1 MINET
6 LFHAEEANFRAVT
19 GGAYNIPN
27 AYGEIL
33 KGSSFPTK
41 GTIPE
46 AVTHVGTID
55 SEGKAVRGTGT
66 TFTSLMQGSYLY
78 NGDVLRKI
86 DYVVSDTLLF
96 LTQEFPANASGL
108 ALKVCERQFYKMV
121 MAVNTSTDTA
131 AVLQEAPIAAQ
142 DRQLTGGSP
151 ISYDASGGG
160 ELSFNV
166 SR

>member
-6 LFHAEEANFRAVT
+6 LFHAEESNFRAVT

-27 AYGEIL
+27 AYGEIM
-33 KGSSFPTK
+33 KGSSFPAK
-41 GTIPE
+41 GTIPI
-46 AVTHVGTID
+46 AVTHVGTFS

-66 TFTSLMQGSYLY
+66 SFTNLIQNSFLY

-96 LTQEFPANASGL
+96 LKQEFPANATDL
-108 ALKVCERQFYKMV
+108 DVLVCERQFFKMV
-121 MAVNTSTDTA
+121 MASNSHASEA
-131 AVLQEAPIAAQ
+131 ATLQEAPLAAQ
-142 DRQLTGGSP
+142 DRQLTGGAP
-151 ISYDASGGG
+151 FSYDASGGG
-160 ELSFNV
+160 ELSFNM